1 MAMPLDF
8 VQLEFWTY
16 GFFGAVFT
24 ATAGWAYGLTALWW
38 FTLVQIAVHRE
49 DPEPIR
55 FDFHVWW
62 LISITSGLLT
72 GFSLLWSLRMDRL
85 IDTEFL
91 NYRNAKRYLSLEFF
105 IVVIWATVAYAGF
118 YYVNGDFSD
127 GFGTVPLTTAEAV
140 GVTMIV
146 VGALALLGIFVW
158 MFINRTDRKEST
170 LNAKYILALA
180 LGLLAAP
187 AAYDY
192 PHNKG
197 WSPYHGLIAI
207 AAIIAY
213 WALMILWIGF
223 TSTDPTTGS
232 LKFGNWIGK
241 DSDKF
246 IGKALRG
253 HVVDRFYSPKQAR
266 FFLGFGFMSQIVLY
280 FVAWAVDTEF
290 KTMEPEEV
298 VPVVV
303 AIAVTSLVLSLL
315 FFLLNY
321 FGRDSFWPAA
331 TPRKA
336 VSDYDAHTNS
346 KLI

>member
-1 MAMPLDF
+1 MPLDF

-38 FTLVQIAVHRE
+38 FALVQLAIHRE
-49 DPEPIR
+49 DPEPLR

-62 LISITSGLLT
+62 LISISSGLLT

-91 NYRNAKRYLSLEFF
+91 NYRNAKRYLSIEFLS
-105 IVVIWATVAYAGF
+105 VIIWTTVAYAGF
-118 YYVNGDFSD
+118 YYMNGDFSN
-127 GFGTVPLTTAEAV
+127 GFGTVPLTTGEAV

-146 VGALALLGIFVW
+146 VGALALLGTFIW
-158 MFINRTDRKEST
+158 MFANRTDRKEST

-197 WSPYHGLIAI
+197 LGPWHGLIALG
-207 AAIIAY
+207 AITLY

-223 TSTDPTTGS
+223 TFVNPETGS
-232 LKFGNWIGK
+232 FKFGNWISK
-241 DSDKF
+241 NDTKF
-246 IGKALRG
+246 IQKSLQG
-253 HVVDRFYSPKQAR
+253 HHIDRFASPKQAM
-266 FFLGFGFMSQIVLY
+266 FFLGFGFMSQFVLY
-280 FVAWAVDTEF
+280 LVAWGVDTHF
-290 KTMEPEEV
+290 KVMEPTEV

-303 AIAVTSLVLSLL
+303 AIAITSLVLSILFVLL
-315 FFLLNY
+315 YY
-321 FGRDSFWPAA
+321 FGRDSFWPSASL
-331 TPRKA
+331 RKA
-336 VSDYDAHTNS
+336 VSNYDEHTSS